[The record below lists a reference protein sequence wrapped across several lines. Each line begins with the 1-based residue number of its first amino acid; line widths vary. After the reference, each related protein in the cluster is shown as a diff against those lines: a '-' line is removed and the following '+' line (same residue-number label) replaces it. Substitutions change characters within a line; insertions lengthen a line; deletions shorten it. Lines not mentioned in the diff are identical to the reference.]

1 MQMIIGDGGNGI
13 SCKKRELPGDI
24 ALLEVWRF
32 IHEGVPSDVANPDL
46 PRLEICNSAD
56 RFAAPGRHAHAR
68 TIIAPMPR
76 CIKRRHASM

>member
-1 MQMIIGDGGNGI
+1 MVATVSAVRNVGCPVI
-13 SCKKRELPGDI
+13 
-24 ALLEVWRF
+24 LLFWRY
-32 IHEGVPSDVANPDL
+32 EGSFMKGLPSDVANPDL

-68 TIIAPMPR
+68 IIIAPMPR